1 MMRSEKLAVFLILLF
16 ILLIA
21 SFNIV
26 GSISMLILDKK
37 DDLSTYKALGMTQK
51 KIISI
56 FQTEGR
62 LITLLGAF
70 VGLVLGTTLC
80 FLQEK
85 FGFITLGDSGS
96 YVIDAYPVKLVFSD
110 IVWIMITVIL
120 IGYIASYFP
129 VRYLVKK
136 LTGK

>member
-1 MMRSEKLAVFLILLF
+1 
-16 ILLIA
+16 
-21 SFNIV
+21 
-26 GSISMLILDKK
+26 
-37 DDLSTYKALGMTQK
+37 MTQK

-70 VGLVLGTTLC
+70 VGLFLGTMLC